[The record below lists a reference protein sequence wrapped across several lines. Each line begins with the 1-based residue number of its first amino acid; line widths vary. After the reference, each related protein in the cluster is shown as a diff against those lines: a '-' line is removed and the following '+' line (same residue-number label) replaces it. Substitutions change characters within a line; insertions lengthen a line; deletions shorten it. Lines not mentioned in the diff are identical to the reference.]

1 MTDSS
6 PAMPFLYLLRV
17 RYYECD
23 AQQVVFN
30 ARYGD
35 YIDTAATEFFRAV
48 FGDYRNLLAAGLDTQ
63 VVRQV
68 VEWQAPARFDD
79 VLAISVVTQR
89 IGNSSFQLGFAIRR
103 HADNQ
108 PVATAEV
115 VYVMVDANAFT
126 KLSIPDNIREQLNHG
141 ALDVMTDHAGAL
153 QAGIS
158 LTIDE

>member
-1 MTDSS
+1 MTNSS
-6 PAMPFLYLLRV
+6 PAIPFNYLLRV

-79 VLAISVVTQR
+79 VLTVAVETQR
-89 IGNSSFQLGFAIRR
+89 VGNSSFQLGFAIRR
-103 HADNQ
+103 YGDEQ
-108 PVATAEV
+108 PIANAEV
-115 VYVMVDANAFT
+115 VYVMVDAQAFT
-126 KLSIPDNIREQLNHG
+126 KLTIPEDIREQLTLG
-141 ALDVMTDHAGAL
+141 APGVVTDHAGAL
-153 QAGIS
+153 QGQTAS
-158 LTIDE
+158 HLP